1 MNFIEFKS
9 KFFDLACFSTHQV
22 YAWHPGFDRNNLSRW
37 TSKGLIIRL
46 RQGFYTFPE
55 YKENHDFVLYFANR
69 IYRPSYISLH
79 SALSFYG
86 IIPEAVVQ
94 ITSVS
99 SLKTRYFANQIGEYI
114 YKSIKKEVMFGYDLK
129 SITGGISIHI
139 ASPEKALLDLLY
151 LYPEYNTVRQLS
163 ELRLDDNYLHEDFN
177 KEMLKEFV
185 KKFKNKAL
193 EKRVQMLFIAYGL

>member
-9 KFFDLACFSTHQV
+9 RFFDLACFSTHQV
-22 YAWHPGFDRNNLSRW
+22 YAWHSGFDRNNLSRW
-37 TSKGLIIRL
+37 TKKGLIIRL

-55 YKENHDFVLYFANR
+55 YKHNRDFVLYFANR
-69 IYRPSYISLH
+69 IYRPSYISIH

-86 IIPEAVVQ
+86 IIPEAVLQ

-99 SLKTRYFANQIGEYI
+99 SLKTRSFANEIGEYI

-129 SITGGISIHI
+129 SITGGKAIHI

-151 LYPEYNTVRQLS
+151 LYPEYNTLRQLS
-163 ELRLDDNYLHEDFN
+163 DLRLDDNYLHEDFN
-177 KEMLKEFV
+177 KDIIKEFV
-185 KKFKNKAL
+185 KKFENKAL